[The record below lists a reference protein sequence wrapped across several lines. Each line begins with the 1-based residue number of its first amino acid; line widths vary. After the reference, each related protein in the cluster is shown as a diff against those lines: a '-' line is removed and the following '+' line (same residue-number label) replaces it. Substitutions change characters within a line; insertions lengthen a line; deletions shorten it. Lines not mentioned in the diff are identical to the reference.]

1 MDYIILYIDALIN
14 LSNAMAIYILFG
26 LIFAG
31 FLHETVPDSIVTKHL
46 GKDNIWSVVKSTLFG
61 VPLPVCSCGVI
72 PLASSIKK
80 SGASNGATLSFLI
93 STPITGV
100 DSIMA
105 TYGIFGWIFT
115 IYRVISSMIIAM
127 VAGILTNILV
137 KDKKEEVKV
146 SPKFSLSNNNS
157 FNSFTPLVKPSTT
170 IKKKFSLVNALKYS
184 FFTLLKDI
192 AKPLF
197 WGLILGAIIAV
208 AIPKD
213 LSYILKE
220 HTWLS
225 YVIVIVIAVPMYICA
240 TASLPI
246 AGGLILS
253 GVSLGAGFVFLS
265 AGPATNT
272 VTIAVVKKMLGV
284 KSLIIY
290 LGTIIIGSVSFG
302 LMLDYFID
310 INNIDPLSLVN
321 FSDDYGLVS
330 KISSVILWVFVMWF
344 MVKNS
349 KISKLIIKG

>member
-1 MDYIILYIDALIN
+1 
-14 LSNAMAIYILFG
+14 
-26 LIFAG
+26 
-31 FLHETVPDSIVTKHL
+31 
-46 GKDNIWSVVKSTLFG
+46 
-61 VPLPVCSCGVI
+61 
-72 PLASSIKK
+72 
-80 SGASNGATLSFLI
+80 
-93 STPITGV
+93 
-100 DSIMA
+100 
-105 TYGIFGWIFT
+105 
-115 IYRVISSMIIAM
+115 
-127 VAGILTNILV
+127 
-137 KDKKEEVKV
+137 
-146 SPKFSLSNNNS
+146 LSNNNS

-197 WGLILGAIIAV
+197 WGLILGAIISV

-302 LMLDYFID
+302 LVLDYFID